1 MFVRIFLLI
10 ALSLNASVFAQRL
23 LTLDDAWQMV
33 LRNNLTL
40 RQQLKVIEQTA
51 EEVRIQRT
59 GYLPTLGITGG
70 YQHFSETAEIEL
82 PFNLPNTPSTIQAG
96 VNNRYDLAATLQ
108 QPIFTGFRTRNLVK
122 AAQQQRFAQQIQRE
136 VVQNQL
142 RLQVGLAFYQLQYN
156 RNQQSV
162 LAESI
167 RRADNQLQLTRS
179 LFRAAQIAA
188 FDTLEVANRKLQL
201 ETQLQQLKNLYQVQL
216 SQFRFLL
223 NTDEPVD
230 VKPIVLESVDLTQ
243 TDLTAAQTEAIKMR
257 PELQQ
262 IAALQNAQKKRTGA
276 IKSQF
281 FPQIFAEAAYHYSRP
296 GVNFFRD
303 EWMDYYTLSVGLQ
316 WEIWNWGKSR
326 RQVVQSRMESQK
338 LSLKEQ
344 QLVND
349 IRRQVTEAAEML
361 ETTREQIRLQRQLAA
376 QEKERYRI
384 AKNAFEQGQA
394 TSLDLQNAETALT
407 QAELLLRQ
415 RYIEWRQLKL
425 QLVFATGEIG
435 KK

>member
-10 ALSLNASVFAQRL
+10 LLILNASVFAQRL
-23 LTLDDAWQMV
+23 LTLDEAWQMV

-40 RQQLKVIEQTA
+40 QQQLKVIEQSA
-51 EEVRIQRT
+51 EEVRIQQT
-59 GYLPTLGITGG
+59 GFLPRLGITGG

-82 PFNLPNTPSTIQAG
+82 PFSLPNTPSTIQAG
-96 VNNRYDLAATLQ
+96 VNNRYDFAATVQ

-122 AAQQQRFAQQIQRE
+122 AAQQQQFAQQIQRE

-142 RLQVGLAFYQLQYN
+142 RLQVGLAFYQLQFN
-156 RNQQSV
+156 QNQQAV
-162 LAESI
+162 LRESI
-167 RRADNQLQLTRS
+167 QRAANQLQLTRS
-179 LFRAAQIAA
+179 LFRAAQVAA

-201 ETQLQQLKNLYQVQL
+201 ETQLQQLRNLYQVQL

-223 NTDEPVD
+223 NIDEPVD
-230 VKPIVLESVDLTQ
+230 VKPIKLESVDLTQ
-243 TDLTAAQTEAIKMR
+243 VDLTAAQSGAIKMR

-262 IAALQNAQKKRTGA
+262 IAALQNAQEKRSGA
-276 IKSQF
+276 LKSQY

-326 RQVVQSRMESQK
+326 RQVAQSRLESQK

-349 IRRQVTEAAEML
+349 IRRQVTEAAELL
-361 ETTREQIRLQRQLAA
+361 ETTREQIRLQRQLAT

-384 AKNAFEQGQA
+384 AKNAFAQGQA
-394 TSLDLQNAETALT
+394 TGLDLQNAETALT

-415 RYIEWRQLKL
+415 RYIEGRQLML
-425 QLVFATGEIG
+425 QLAFATGEIG
-435 KK
+435 ER